1 MRTMLEIG
9 KDLLNL
15 FGEVNRPEMRDQ
27 SRKEAVDLFADIMK
41 DFFQYV
47 TVNDR
52 EWRSVEHEVP
62 ANFDAVL
69 AFVPYGKCNNVHFD
83 HTIMFASYDS
93 DYGWM
98 LEDYPEAEEVTITH
112 WMPLPDDPKEATE

>member
-1 MRTMLEIG
+1 MLEIG

-52 EWRSVEHEVP
+52 EWRSVEVEVP

-69 AFVPYGKCNNVHFD
+69 AFVPYGKCRNITFRD
-83 HTIMFASYDS
+83 TILLASYDA
-93 DYGWM
+93 DGWM

-112 WMPLPDDPKEATE
+112 WMPLPDDPKEAEA

>member
-27 SRKEAVDLFADIMK
+27 SRKEAVDLFAAIMK

-47 TVNDR
+47 TDR
-52 EWRSVEHEVP
+52 PEWRSVEVEVP

-69 AFVPYGKCNNVHFD
+69 VWVPHGKCRNITFRD
-83 HTIMFASYDS
+83 TILLASYDA
-93 DYGWM
+93 DGWM

-112 WMPLPDDPKEATE
+112 WMPLPDDPKEVEA

>member
-47 TVNDR
+47 TEHR

-62 ANFDAVL
+62 ADFNAVL
-69 AFVPYGKCNNVHFD
+69 AFVPFGKCGHVHFD
-83 HTIMFASYDS
+83 HTILFASYDPS
-93 DYGWM
+93 DGWM

-112 WMPLPDDPKEATE
+112 WMPLPDDPKEVEA

>member
-15 FGEVNRPEMRDQ
+15 FGEVNRPEVKDAA
-27 SRKEAVDLFADIMK
+27 RKEAVDTFAAIMK

-47 TVNDR
+47 SDHDY

-62 ANFDAVL
+62 ADMDAVL
-69 AFVPYGKCNNVHFD
+69 AFVPYGKYQNISFRNS
-83 HTIMFASYDS
+83 ILFASYDPS
-93 DYGWM
+93 DGWM

-112 WMPLPDDPKEATE
+112 WMPLPDDPKEVTE